1 MVQNLHKFLVLHTET
16 FLFSLAYCCSN
27 ELQVCDVVVVL
38 CIRCSE
44 YSIVLKLD
52 KDSNMQVCEGILCH
66 SNLWSGLSFKQLY
79 QHDAEK
85 SC

>member
-1 MVQNLHKFLVLHTET
+1 
-16 FLFSLAYCCSN
+16 
-27 ELQVCDVVVVL
+27 VCDVVVVL